1 MAKPQS
7 PAKSNS
13 KDKVPAWQQQERL
26 AKKIVNKVDE
36 LPEEA
41 HRTLRDM
48 LVAGATFEDAAESV
62 NDLGGDTITVR
73 AVEKYFRSDLRV
85 QTERIRRQL
94 ETARALKE
102 SLTDP
107 QSAQAELAEAV
118 LITGL
123 LGLRKQ
129 EETSRLQRAVR
140 VKDQHENQRLKTET
154 LRLKLK
160 KFDLDKRL
168 LDARLSSE
176 MAKLELLRAKVFQLK
191 QAADRES
198 QDHSLGPETIQR
210 IQEIYGIASTGPSG
224 EAAGSEPNAQG

>member
-1 MAKPQS
+1 MARHQS
-7 PAKSNS
+7 PARSNS
-13 KDKVPAWQQQERL
+13 EDTASAPQRRKLL

-36 LPEEA
+36 LTQEA

-48 LVAGATFEDAAESV
+48 LVTGATFEDAAEAV

-73 AVEKYFRSDLRV
+73 AVEKYFRSDLSV

-102 SLTDP
+102 SLANP

-123 LGLRKQ
+123 LGLRKR

-140 VKDQHENQRLKTET
+140 VKDQHENHRLKTET
-154 LRLKLK
+154 LRLRSKKL
-160 KFDLDKRL
+160 DLDKRL
-168 LDARLSSE
+168 LEARLSSE
-176 MAKLELLRAKVFQLK
+176 TAKLELLRTKVIQLK
-191 QAADRES
+191 RAADREG
-198 QDHSLGPETIQR
+198 QGHSLGPETIQR
-210 IQEIYGIASTGPSG
+210 IHEIYGLASIGAG
-224 EAAGSEPNAQG
+224 EAAGSEPDAEG